1 MTEISRYGASVY
13 SLSPSKLREL
23 QELDKMRSV
32 RAIVIVWIEIFAIVS
47 VAQYVLSTNYFWMF
61 YVPLSLLIAGRQ
73 GALLQLAHEGS
84 HGLLTQSKKLNDLLA
99 NWFCTLPV
107 GVSFEGFTTGHLR
120 HHAGVGT
127 DEDPRSDIEKYR
139 IVDFRKPI
147 LYLLLVKDLIGLTAL
162 LVFREYTRKTV
173 SPSDKQRRGA
183 AVVKKMVHMCIA
195 QAVVV
200 FVLFQGISVID
211 TGSLNLS
218 YSRLFDS
225 LVAYVLFWIVPAVGP
240 NMFLMRFR
248 GIAEHG
254 LSRQLNIQTNRQDS
268 GMYYTRS
275 FLTPKR
281 QYSFRIAVWI
291 ERILIGSFNINYHHE
306 HHLYPKV
313 PWYNLPTLH
322 ALIGDQIL
330 KQNSDVYAR
339 GYFSAAMRNVLAEN

>member
-1 MTEISRYGASVY
+1 MTEISRYGASIY
-13 SLSPSKLREL
+13 SLSSSKLKEL
-23 QELDKMRSV
+23 HELDKMRSV

-47 VAQYVLSTNYFWMF
+47 VAQYVLSTDYFWMT
-61 YVPLSLLIAGRQ
+61 YVPLSFLIAGRQ
-73 GALLQLAHEGS
+73 GALLQLAHEGN
-84 HGLLTQSKKLNDLLA
+84 HGMLTQSKELNDLLA

-107 GVSFEGFTTGHLR
+107 GVSFEGFRAGHLR

-127 DEDPRSDIEKYR
+127 DEDPRSDAEKYR
-139 IVDFRKPI
+139 ITDFRKPI
-147 LYLLLVKDLIGLTAL
+147 LYLLLVKDLIGLTAF
-162 LVFREYTRKTV
+162 LVFREYTGKTV
-173 SPSDKQRRGA
+173 SPSDKQRRVA
-183 AVVKKMVHMCIA
+183 VVVKKMVHMCIA

-200 FVLFQGISVID
+200 FVFFQGISVID
-211 TGSLNLS
+211 TGPLSLS
-218 YSRLFDS
+218 YSRLLDS

-240 NMFLMRFR
+240 HMFLMRFR

-281 QYSFRIAVWI
+281 QYSFRVAVWI